1 MKMRVADMENLFV
14 SCFYRIE
21 TFDELKPFFF
31 RLFTRLVTAISFF
44 ILITPAVGDVGN
56 QFVKINLAYG
66 ASIDIPRS
74 WQIRRGNE
82 MLAIE
87 TSVGAAIDLSGYS
100 KQVAGTEALLV
111 AGFPHARLY
120 AGATVTSIEI
130 RGSSHSSA
138 TTLSEEQLRSSVLT
152 IRNGLD
158 ATLAQMGGK
167 TWGWTPLKLVALG
180 KTKALLISYKRSS
193 DAGDRQVHVYKFFCT
208 ERVYNVALSTS
219 VNGEGVNNIV
229 LKRIAESFS
238 AP

>member
-1 MKMRVADMENLFV
+1 LRN
-14 SCFYRIE
+14 
-21 TFDELKPFFF
+21 
-31 RLFTRLVTAISFF
+31 F
-44 ILITPAVGDVGN
+44 ILLLTFLLVATGSEASVGN

-111 AGFPHARLY
+111 AGFPDARLY

-138 TTLSEEQLRSSVLT
+138 ATLTEDQLRSGALT
-152 IRNGLD
+152 VRNGLD
-158 ATLAQMGGK
+158 ATLAHMGGK
-167 TWGWTPLKLVALG
+167 TWGWTPLTLVSLG
-180 KTKALLISYKRSS
+180 KTKALVISYQRSS
-193 DAGDRQVHVYKFFCT
+193 DAGDRQVHIYKFFCT
-208 ERVYNVALSTS
+208 GRVFDVALSTS
-219 VNGEGVNNIV
+219 VSGEGINSVV